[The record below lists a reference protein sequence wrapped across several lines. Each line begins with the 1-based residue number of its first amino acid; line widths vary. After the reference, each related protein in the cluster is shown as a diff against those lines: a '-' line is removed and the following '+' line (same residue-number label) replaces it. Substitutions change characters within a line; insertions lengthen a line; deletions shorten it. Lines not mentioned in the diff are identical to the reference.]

1 MSKHTPGPWTTRQQF
16 ANRWLIEKDQGTNDA
31 RENLIPLCLA
41 AVHTTILEVG
51 CGERDT
57 EANARLIAAAPDM
70 LGALKS
76 AAAAIGD
83 WSRPTGAN
91 GMTSASLGHPLM
103 VAQRAMYDVI
113 AKAEDR
119 S

>member
-31 RENLIPLCLA
+31 GEKLIPLCLA

-51 CGERDT
+51 CGERDA
-57 EANARLIAAAPDM
+57 EANAHLIAAAPDM
-70 LGALKS
+70 LDMLKAVVRWKDVIDV
-76 AAAAIGD
+76 AAPD
-83 WSRPTGAN
+83 
-91 GMTSASLGHPLM
+91 LGGFLS
-103 VAQRAMYDVI
+103 VLYYAEAVI

>member
-1 MSKHTPGPWTTRQQF
+1 MSKHTPGPWTARQQF

-31 RENLIPLCLA
+31 GEKLIPLCLA

-57 EANARLIAAAPDM
+57 EANARLISAAPD
-70 LGALKS
+70 LLEALRGFLS
-76 AAAAIGD
+76 AFPLPLRKDEKEAIEAAKTA
-83 WSRPTGAN
+83 
-91 GMTSASLGHPLM
+91 
-103 VAQRAMYDVI
+103 I
-113 AKAEDR
+113 AKAEGR